1 MKKNNNLKFAII
13 ATDIV
18 LFSYINNQLCVRL
31 INCKNEE
38 DFPKMKCL
46 PGGLI
51 GLKETSDIAAK
62 RILKEKANINTEVEY
77 LEQLKTYSRVDRDP
91 RGRVLAIAYIGIIN
105 VEDISSDDIL
115 EFVSV
120 KSIRKLAYDHNE
132 ILIDA
137 INVLRHLI
145 MTTNIIFK
153 LTDDQFTV
161 AELKVVWENLMD
173 READKRNFLKKLKLA
188 NALKD
193 TKKKK
198 RDGAFRPASI
208 FTHTEK
214 NVVKKAFF

>member
-1 MKKNNNLKFAII
+1 
-13 ATDIV
+13 
-18 LFSYINNQLCVRL
+18 
-31 INCKNEE
+31 
-38 DFPKMKCL
+38 
-46 PGGLI
+46 
-51 GLKETSDIAAK
+51 
-62 RILKEKANINTEVEY
+62 
-77 LEQLKTYSRVDRDP
+77 
-91 RGRVLAIAYIGIIN
+91 VLAVAYIGIIN
-105 VEDISSDDIL
+105 VENIGINDTS
-115 EFVSV
+115 EFLPA